1 VYTPRTLIKFS
12 MATVALSMSAALGV
26 AAPASAGG
34 GTGPGGTSA
43 VASLPKHHTPTLRE
57 REAAAV
63 RYAYK
68 HLGAHYVWGATG
80 PRTFDCSGLAI
91 AAWRYAGVHLTG
103 RTTTQLLAH
112 GHWVSRNHLAP
123 GDLLFFYGVSHVGI
137 YVGGGYM
144 IHASSS
150 KGQVV
155 KTKLSYPGYS
165 FWSYFS
171 GAIRPGV

>member
-1 VYTPRTLIKFS
+1 
-12 MATVALSMSAALGV
+12 MATVALSMTAALGV
-26 AAPASAGG
+26 AAPASAG
-34 GTGPGGTSA
+34 GGTSA

-91 AAWRYAGVHLTG
+91 AAWRYAGVHLRG

-150 KGQVV
+150 KGQVI

-171 GAIRPGV
+171 GAIRPGA

>member
-12 MATVALSMSAALGV
+12 MATVALSMIAALGV
-26 AAPASAGG
+26 AAPAGAT
-34 GTGPGGTSA
+34 GTGGTSA

-68 HLGAHYVWGATG
+68 HIGASYHWGATG
-80 PRTFDCSGLAI
+80 PRSFDCSGLAI
-91 AAWRYAGVHLTG
+91 AAWRYAGVHLQG

-112 GHWVSRNHLAP
+112 GHQVSRYHLAP

-150 KGQVV
+150 HGQVV

-165 FWSYFS
+165 FWDSFD
-171 GAIRPGV
+171 GAIRP